1 MAYNKTTDA
10 ADFFQEI
17 FDKDA
22 ERKKGDAKEQKQI
35 SFREYLELLGEDP
48 LIAQNSP
55 ARLREIL
62 LSRGVEDIPEH
73 ERWLGIARRY
83 PVFSD
88 TLFGV
93 EKPISELMDYLGTG
107 AARLSTGKQPVV
119 FVGPP
124 ASGKSTA
131 ASIIKKELE
140 AYRARP
146 VYFIKGCPKHEE
158 PLHLLPR
165 HLRGDIEEK
174 LGVKIEGDLC
184 PHCRYH
190 LIDAGLKSDDSGEV
204 TKFKDDDGTLRWWDF
219 PVEKMTFSRQGVRGI
234 GSFEPS
240 DEKSQDVS
248 ELVGREVVGISQ
260 NPKFGPTHPYAWDLN
275 GEIEH
280 GERGIVEAR
289 EIFKKG
295 IDERIL
301 WVFINV
307 AEEKELK
314 VQGSSFPHISVD
326 TVTVGHCNLE
336 GFKDFSTDKG
346 QEGLHNRFYIIQFPY
361 PLRVKDEVRVYQKL
375 IEQES
380 DYKELGDCHIA
391 PGALEVAAIFALQ
404 TRLKASSM
412 GVSVLDKMRVYNGEK
427 VLVEL
432 KDKDQNPV
440 DLRALIEE
448 GQVDDDIAKRE
459 GMFGVSSRDVLA
471 ALNTAIVRE
480 AHKEDAC
487 LTPLVAI
494 RALRDVF
501 DHRMGYTP
509 EEIARFR
516 ELLSAGEGGSV
527 MAEYKEHVLKAVS
540 RAFLKAYDDLAR
552 DLFRQYIEGASFAR
566 RQRRRFVRGEMTDIE
581 RDDITGRPKDVE
593 NVRKFLRSIEQHIG
607 GVDESGAD
615 VFQGEI
621 LELMGSDKDFGYDSY
636 PPLREAVEK
645 KLLTDAQ
652 ATLKLV
658 LDPNRPKDEEAKKRT
673 GDLFD
678 ELEKTGHCK
687 TCAAEN
693 VKNAAEFLSE

>member
-1 MAYNKTTDA
+1 MCAQGLN
-10 ADFFQEI
+10 FQEV
-17 FDKDA
+17 FDLDA
-22 ERKKGDAKEQKQI
+22 ERKRKDASQERVIPFQD
-35 SFREYLELLGEDP
+35 YLEMLRADP
-48 LIAQNSP
+48 AIAQNAP
-55 ARLREIL
+55 ARLREIVL
-62 LSRGVEDIPEH
+62 EQGVKDIPASD
-73 ERWLGIARRY
+73 RWLGVAKEY
-83 PVFSD
+83 SVFSKS
-88 TLFGV
+88 LYGV
-93 EKPISELMDYLGTG
+93 EKPISDFMEYLGTG
-107 AARLSTGKQPVV
+107 AAGLSTGKQPVV

-124 ASGKSTA
+124 ASGKSSAVT
-131 ASIIKKELE
+131 IIKRELE
-140 AYRARP
+140 AYRLRP
-146 VYFIKGCPKHEE
+146 VFSIKGCPKFEE

-165 HLRGDIEEK
+165 HLRPRFEEELK
-174 LGVKIEGDLC
+174 VKIEGDLC

-190 LIDAGLKSDDSGEV
+190 LLEAGLEDESGKIV
-204 TKFKDDDGTLRWWDF
+204 KYKDDDGVIRWWDF
-219 PVEKMTFSRQGVRGI
+219 PVERMTFSRQGARGI

-248 ELVGREVVGISQ
+248 ELVGGEVVGISQ
-260 NPKFGPTHPYAWDLN
+260 NPRYGSTHPYAWDLN

-289 EIFKKG
+289 EIFKEG

-301 WVFINV
+301 WVFINI

-326 TVTVGHCNLE
+326 TVTIGHCNLE
-336 GFKDFSTDKG
+336 GFKAFAGNEG

-361 PLRVKDEVRVYQKL
+361 PLRVKDEVRVYKKL
-375 IEQES
+375 IEEES
-380 DYKELGDCHIA
+380 SYKELGNCHIA
-391 PGALEVAAIFALQ
+391 PGAFPLAATFAIQ
-404 TRLKASSM
+404 TRLKSSNM
-412 GVSVLDKMRVYNGEK
+412 GISLLDKMKVYNGEK

-432 KDKDQNPV
+432 KDRDQNPI

-448 GQVDDDIAKRE
+448 GQAEDDIAKRE

-480 AHKEDAC
+480 GEHGC
-487 LTPLVAI
+487 LTSLRVI

-509 EEIARFR
+509 EEVSKFR

-527 MAEYKEHVLKAVS
+527 MAEYKDFVLKSVS

-566 RQRRRFVRGEMTDIE
+566 SQRRRFVRGELTDIE
-581 RDDITGRPKDVE
+581 RDDLTGRPRDVE
-593 NVRKFLRSIEQHIG
+593 TVRKFLRSIEQQID

-621 LELMGSDKDFGYDSY
+621 LELMGSDPDFGYDSY
-636 PPLREAVEK
+636 PPLRQAVEK
-645 KLLTDAQ
+645 KLLSDAQ
-652 ATLKLV
+652 STLKLV
-658 LDPNRPKDEEAKKRT
+658 LDPNRPKDEESRKRT
-673 GDLFD
+673 GDLFA
-678 ELEKTGHCK
+678 ELEQTGYCEI
-687 TCAAEN
+687 CAAET